1 MKFKINSEARFEEGF
16 EIEASCFNEA
26 DKKVLE
32 LIDIH
37 EIDEKGEIID

>member
-1 MKFKINSEARFEEGF
+1 MKFKIYSEERFDEGF
-16 EIEASCFNEA
+16 IIEAKDWKEVN
-26 DKKVLE
+26 KKILD

>member
-1 MKFKINSEARFEEGF
+1 MKFKVYSEERFNEGI
-16 EIEASCFNEA
+16 EIEGKNWKEVN
-26 DKKVLE
+26 KKILD